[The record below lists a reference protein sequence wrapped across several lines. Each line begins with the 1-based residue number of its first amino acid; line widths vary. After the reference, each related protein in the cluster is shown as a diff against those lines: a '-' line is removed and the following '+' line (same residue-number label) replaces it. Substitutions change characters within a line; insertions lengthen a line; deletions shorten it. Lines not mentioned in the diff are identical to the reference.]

1 MSDALIF
8 EPLPYRSAI
17 RENCTHVI
25 VLRTRADDLSVTVKM
40 GAMEKM
46 IMSRFFGR
54 KLGLP
59 HFVTWMTKQYHK
71 LVYAEDVLLLNEANR
86 DFDPH
91 TGKPKL
97 FCLALPKGIPEVK
110 RLETS
115 REVIFNS
122 VRQGFA
128 AAYDQLVIDPD
139 QIGRGWEVA
148 KQVWPDAIL
157 NQPPSHVLAADQAG
171 ETAMPIADIHAVL
184 AAEPETVVLPV
195 SKRKRLVNTLL
206 RLQAMLTG
214 RG

>member
-17 RENCTHVI
+17 RDNCTHVI
-25 VLRTRADDLSVTVKM
+25 VLRTRADDQSVTVKM
-40 GAMEKM
+40 GTMEKM

-71 LVYAEDVLLLNEANR
+71 LVYAEDVLILNDANK
-86 DFDPH
+86 DFDDSSS
-91 TGKPKL
+91 KPKI
-97 FCLALPKGIPEVK
+97 FCLALPPGIPEVK

-128 AAYDQLVIDPD
+128 AAYDGLSLDSPP
-139 QIGRGWEVA
+139 GKGWEVA
-148 KQVWPDAIL
+148 RTIWPDSILSEKESHLVAKELPAIL
-157 NQPPSHVLAADQAG
+157 REEINKAL
-171 ETAMPIADIHAVL
+171 EN
-184 AAEPETVVLPV
+184 EPTVVLPP
-195 SKRKRLVNTLL
+195 RKRDVLITALQRLYESLVP
-206 RLQAMLTG
+206 G
-214 RG
+214 K